1 MKAVTVAA
9 SGAAPRVSEQPEPK
23 VGPDSVL
30 VRVRTAG
37 VNPVDWKVAAG
48 RLDPILYVYLP
59 LIPGWDVA
67 GVVEKVGPAVTE
79 FAPGDE
85 VIAYAR
91 TDTAQHGT
99 YAELVPAPVRS
110 VARKPA
116 SLTWGQA
123 GGLPLA
129 GLTALQS
136 LQAAEVTKGD
146 TVLVNNA
153 AGGVGTFAVQIA
165 VAEGA
170 RVIGTASEAKADFL
184 RSLGAEHVAYGEG
197 LVQRVRA
204 LAPEGVDA
212 SLDFYGG
219 EATTASLEV
228 TKSPSRVVSIADPA
242 IREKGGI
249 YVFARPDH
257 AGLTKLGDLADAGKL
272 TVHVERELP
281 LAEVAEAWRLSQEG
295 HATGKIVLRVS
306 S

>member
-1 MKAVTVAA
+1 MKAVTVDAT
-9 SGAAPRVSEQPEPK
+9 GEAPRVTDMPEPK
-23 VGPDSVL
+23 VGPDTVL
-30 VRVRTAG
+30 VRVKAAG

-48 RLDPILYVYLP
+48 RLDPVMYLYFP
-59 LIPGWDVA
+59 LIPGWDAA
-67 GVVEKVGPAVTE
+67 GVVERVGAAVTDY
-79 FAPGDE
+79 APGDE
-85 VIAYAR
+85 VIAYDR
-91 TDTAQHGT
+91 TDTVQHGT
-99 YAELVPAPVRS
+99 YAELVPVPVRA

-116 SLTWGQA
+116 SLTWAQA

-136 LQAAEVTKGD
+136 LQAADVTKGD
-146 TVLVNNA
+146 IVLVNNA

-165 VAEGA
+165 VAAGA
-170 RVIGTASEAKADFL
+170 HVIGTASEAKADFL

-197 LVQRVRA
+197 LVQRVRD

-219 EATTASLEV
+219 EATSASLEV

-242 IREKGGI
+242 IREKGGV

-257 AGLTKLGDLADAGKL
+257 SGLTKLGDLADAGKL

-281 LAEVAEAWRLSQEG
+281 LADVAEAWRLSQEG
-295 HATGKIVLRVS
+295 HVTGKIVLQVS
-306 S
+306 